1 MGRLKIRVH
10 ENAGDV
16 FNPPP
21 QISKTWSWWSEALEV
36 LKGERDGDKEKALAI
51 LTYWRGYFTVTLKRS
66 GHYYPFVVNI
76 GKCGDEE
83 EAILKAKKQADKKGV
98 YDIDD
103 SVAPSVERTL
113 YDAGE
118 LPAEYHKYAPKD

>member
-1 MGRLKIRVH
+1 MALKIRVH
-10 ENAGDV
+10 ENAEDV
-16 FNPPP
+16 FNPPDKLN
-21 QISKTWSWWSEALEV
+21 QSWLWMTPALEV
-36 LKGERDGDKEKALAI
+36 LKGEIPGDKEKALAI
-51 LTYWRGYFTVTLKRS
+51 LTYWRGYFTVTFKRT
-66 GHYYPFVVNI
+66 GRYYPFAVNI

-83 EAILKAKKQADKKGV
+83 EAISKAKKQADKKRV

-113 YDAGE
+113 YDAEE